1 MVNLDGTRC
10 SVDPSQNNKASAL
23 MVIKDSNQGDRCL
36 RLKNWTKYDYKL
48 SL

>member
-1 MVNLDGTRC
+1 MANPDGTRC
-10 SVDPSQNNKASAL
+10 SVDPTQNNKASAL
-23 MVIKDSNQGDRCL
+23 MVIKASNQADIDL